1 MLNIPTKLNHLI
13 TKVDDLDV
21 NKWKTVPVDL
31 KNLNDV
37 VKNEVVKNK
46 NFSSAK
52 SEANKLDKK
61 NSDATT
67 FNHINQYNP
76 DKQNV
81 EKKN

>member
-1 MLNIPTKLNHLI
+1 M
-13 TKVDDLDV
+13 
-21 NKWKTVPVDL
+21 
-31 KNLNDV
+31 